1 MGIKKQFPTQ
11 FETEKTVLTSLSLG
25 HLQSLIIDSVNVCL
39 ENFNSG
45 SPVIPKQKTIVDTEQ
60 LMERLNVTRPT
71 VQRWRDTGRIPF
83 IQVGNVVRYDL
94 DAVLEALSKKKGG
107 KKC

>member
-1 MGIKKQFPTQ
+1 MEQTVFFSIPLHRLKQEFQGWVKEAISEANLDPNI
-11 FETEKTVLTSLSLG
+11 LP
-25 HLQSLIIDSVNVCL
+25 N
-39 ENFNSG
+39 
-45 SPVIPKQKTIVDTEQ
+45 QKTILDTDQ

-71 VQRWRDTGRIPF
+71 VQRWRDSGRIPY

>member
-1 MGIKKQFPTQ
+1 LDPNILP
-11 FETEKTVLTSLSLG
+11 
-25 HLQSLIIDSVNVCL
+25 N
-39 ENFNSG
+39 
-45 SPVIPKQKTIVDTEQ
+45 QKTILDTEQ
-60 LMERLNVTRPT
+60 LMESLNVTRPT
-71 VQRWRDTGRIPF
+71 VQKWRDSGRIPF

>member
-11 FETEKTVLTSLSLG
+11 FETEKTVLLSISLG
-25 HLQSLIIDSVNVCL
+25 DLQSLIIDSVNVCL
-39 ENFNSG
+39 ENLDSEY
-45 SPVIPKQKTIVDTEQ
+45 PVSPKQKNILDTEQ

-71 VQRWRDTGRIPF
+71 VQRWRNTGRIPF

-94 DAVLEALSKKKGG
+94 DAVLEALSKKKVG